1 MVKRVVTSTITVA
14 VLMGFLV
21 ACGGLDSEVAELRSD
36 LEELKEEDNQK
47 TTEVTEI
54 TNSEPESIIDNAP
67 ESVHS
72 ASQFDESTDALLPI
86 AQISII
92 LDGAINPDELP
103 YRREWMPAS
112 MMVTAD
118 DGIAHQGRVGLHVR
132 GNTSRDFDKKSYA
145 FETWDENDEDLD
157 VALLGL
163 PAEEDWVLQGPFSDK
178 TLIRNHL
185 IYQLSRDIGRYAART
200 RFVELEINGDYR
212 GVYVLMEKI
221 KRDDVRVALP
231 EGAALLKRDWVE
243 GGEKFIQTTACQDEL
258 KVEWSDDID
267 EIVTRLDSIEAE
279 LLIGDFSSVDL
290 DSFIDHMLLVEIGR
304 NVDGYVLS
312 TWITL
317 SENDVL
323 GMGPV
328 WDYNGALGNASY
340 FMAWETNGWHY
351 QNPEFPADNP
361 NGFCWYEALLEN
373 PEFLTLRR
381 ERWQIHRAGP
391 WSDAASEARIDG
403 AIAVLEPAIE
413 RNFERWPLL
422 GEVIWPNDLG
432 AEDRTTYVE
441 EVSYLKSWIKQRM
454 AWMDLVLSP
463 STPTHAKP

>member
-1 MVKRVVTSTITVA
+1 MVKRVVTSIITVA
-14 VLMGFLV
+14 VLLGVLV
-21 ACGGLDSEVAELRSD
+21 ACGGSDSELAELRAD
-36 LEELKEEDNQK
+36 LEELEEENNQK

-54 TNSEPESIIDNAP
+54 TNSAPEPIIDNAP

-103 YRREWMPAS
+103 YQREWMPAS
-112 MMVTAD
+112 MMVIAD

-157 VALLGL
+157 VTLLGL

-231 EGAALLKRDWVE
+231 DGAALLKRDWVE

-290 DSFIDHMLLVEIGR
+290 GSFIDHMLLVEIGR

-340 FMAWETNGWHY
+340 FRAWETNGWHY
-351 QNPEFPADNP
+351 QNPEFPGDKP
-361 NGFCWYEALLEN
+361 NGFCWYEVLLEN
-373 PEFLTLRR
+373 PEFLNLRR

-391 WSDAASEARIDG
+391 WSDAAIEARIDG
-403 AIAVLEPAIE
+403 ATAVLEPAIE

-432 AEDRTTYVE
+432 AEDRTTYVD

-454 AWMDLVLSP
+454 GWMDLALSP
-463 STPTHAKP
+463 

>member
-1 MVKRVVTSTITVA
+1 MVKRVVTSIITVA
-14 VLMGFLV
+14 VLLGVLV
-21 ACGGLDSEVAELRSD
+21 ACGGSDSELAELRAD
-36 LEELKEEDNQK
+36 LEELEEENNQK

-54 TNSEPESIIDNAP
+54 TNSAPEPIIDNAP

-103 YRREWMPAS
+103 YQREWMPAS
-112 MMVTAD
+112 MMVIAD

-157 VALLGL
+157 VTLLGL

-231 EGAALLKRDWVE
+231 DGAALLKRDWVE

-290 DSFIDHMLLVEIGR
+290 GSFIDHMLLVEIGR

-340 FMAWETNGWHY
+340 FRAWETNGWHY
-351 QNPEFPADNP
+351 QNPEFPGDNP
-361 NGFCWYEALLEN
+361 NGFCWYEVLLEN
-373 PEFLTLRR
+373 PEFLNLRR

-391 WSDAASEARIDG
+391 WSDAAIEARIDG

-432 AEDRTTYVE
+432 AEDRTTYVD

-454 AWMDLVLSP
+454 GWMDLALP
-463 STPTHAKP
+463 P

>member
-1 MVKRVVTSTITVA
+1 MKRMVKRVLTSMITVA
-14 VLMGFLV
+14 VLMGVLV
-21 ACGGLDSEVAELRSD
+21 ACGGSDSELAELRAD
-36 LEELKEEDNQK
+36 LGELKEDNNQK
-47 TTEVTEI
+47 TTEATEI
-54 TNSEPESIIDNAP
+54 TNSAPEPITDNAP
-67 ESVHS
+67 EPVHS

-92 LDGAINPDELP
+92 LDGAINPDEFS
-103 YRREWMPAS
+103 YQREWMPAS
-112 MMVTAD
+112 MTVITG
-118 DGIAHQGRVGLHVR
+118 DGIVHQGRVGIHVR

-231 EGAALLKRDWVE
+231 EGAVLLKRDWVE

-340 FMAWETNGWHY
+340 FEAWETNGWHY
-351 QNPEFPADNP
+351 QNPEFPGDNP
-361 NGFCWYEALLEN
+361 NGFCWYEALLES
-373 PEFLTLRR
+373 PEFLNLRR

-391 WSDAASEARIDG
+391 WSDAAIEARIDG
-403 AIAVLEPAIE
+403 AIATLEPAIE

-432 AEDRTTYVE
+432 AEERTTYVD
-441 EVSYLKSWIKQRM
+441 EVSYLKSWVKQRM
-454 AWMDLVLSP
+454 AWMDLVLSF
-463 STPTHAKP
+463 

>member
-1 MVKRVVTSTITVA
+1 MVKRVVTSIITVA
-14 VLMGFLV
+14 VLLGVLV
-21 ACGGLDSEVAELRSD
+21 ACGGSDSELAELRAD
-36 LEELKEEDNQK
+36 LEELEEENNQK

-54 TNSEPESIIDNAP
+54 TNSAPEPIIDNAP

-72 ASQFDESTDALLPI
+72 ASQFDESMDALLAI

-103 YRREWMPAS
+103 YQREWMPAS
-112 MMVTAD
+112 MMVIAD

-157 VALLGL
+157 VTLLGL

-231 EGAALLKRDWVE
+231 DGAALLKRDWVE

-290 DSFIDHMLLVEIGR
+290 GSFIDHMLLVEIGR

-340 FMAWETNGWHY
+340 FRAWETNGWHY
-351 QNPEFPADNP
+351 QNPEFPGDNP
-361 NGFCWYEALLEN
+361 NGFCWYEVLLEN
-373 PEFLTLRR
+373 PEFLNLRR

-391 WSDAASEARIDG
+391 WSDAAIEARIDG

-432 AEDRTTYVE
+432 AEDRTTYVD

-454 AWMDLVLSP
+454 GWMDLALSP
-463 STPTHAKP
+463 

>member
-1 MVKRVVTSTITVA
+1 MVKRVVTSIVAVA
-14 VLMGFLV
+14 VLMVVLA
-21 ACGGLDSEVAELRSD
+21 ACGGSDSELAELRAD
-36 LEELKEEDNQK
+36 LEELKEERNQE
-47 TTEVTEI
+47 TIEATEI
-54 TNSEPESIIDNAP
+54 TNSEPEP
-67 ESVHS
+67 VHND
-72 ASQFDESTDALLPI
+72 SQFDESTDALLPI

-92 LDGAINPDELP
+92 LDGAINPDEFS
-103 YRREWMPAS
+103 YQREWMPAS
-112 MMVTAD
+112 MMVIAD
-118 DGIAHQGRVGLHVR
+118 DGIAHQGRLGIHVR

-267 EIVTRLDSIEAE
+267 EVVTRLDSIEAE
-279 LLIGDFSSVDL
+279 LLIGDFSSIDL

-328 WDYNGALGNASY
+328 WDYTGALGNASY
-340 FMAWETNGWHY
+340 FEAWETNGWHY
-351 QNPEFPADNP
+351 QNPEFPGDNP
-361 NGFCWYEALLEN
+361 NGFCWYEALLES
-373 PEFLTLRR
+373 PEFLNLRR

-391 WSDAASEARIDG
+391 WSDAAIEARIDG
-403 AIAVLEPAIE
+403 AIEALGPAVE

-432 AEDRTTYVE
+432 AVDRTTYVD
-441 EVSYLKSWIKQRM
+441 EVSYLKSWVKERM
-454 AWMDLVLSP
+454 AWMDLVLSF
-463 STPTHAKP
+463 

>member
-1 MVKRVVTSTITVA
+1 MITVA
-14 VLMGFLV
+14 VLMGVLV
-21 ACGGLDSEVAELRSD
+21 ACGGSDSELAELRAD
-36 LEELKEEDNQK
+36 LEELKEENNQK

-54 TNSEPESIIDNAP
+54 TNSAPEPIIDNAP

-103 YRREWMPAS
+103 YQREWMPAS
-112 MMVTAD
+112 MMVIAD
-118 DGIAHQGRVGLHVR
+118 DGIAHQGRVGIHVR

-231 EGAALLKRDWVE
+231 DGAALLKRDWVE

-290 DSFIDHMLLVEIGR
+290 GSFIDHMLLVEIGR

-340 FMAWETNGWHY
+340 FRAWETNGWHY
-351 QNPEFPADNP
+351 QNPEFPGDNP
-361 NGFCWYEALLEN
+361 NGFCWYEVLLEN
-373 PEFLTLRR
+373 PEFLKLRR

-391 WSDAASEARIDG
+391 WSDAAIEARIDG

-432 AEDRTTYVE
+432 AEDRTTYVD

-454 AWMDLVLSP
+454 GWMDLVLSP
-463 STPTHAKP
+463 

>member
-1 MVKRVVTSTITVA
+1 MVKRVVTSMVTVA
-14 VLMGFLV
+14 VLLGVLV
-21 ACGGLDSEVAELRSD
+21 ACGGSDSELAELRAD
-36 LEELKEEDNQK
+36 LEELEEENNQK

-54 TNSEPESIIDNAP
+54 TNSAPEPIIDNAP

-103 YRREWMPAS
+103 YQREWMPAS
-112 MMVTAD
+112 MMVIAD

-290 DSFIDHMLLVEIGR
+290 GSFIDHMLLVEIGR

-340 FMAWETNGWHY
+340 FKAWETNGWHY
-351 QNPEFPADNP
+351 QNPEFPGDNP

-373 PEFLTLRR
+373 PEFLNLRR

-391 WSDAASEARIDG
+391 WSDAAIEARIDG

-432 AEDRTTYVE
+432 AEDRTTYVD

-454 AWMDLVLSP
+454 GWMDLVLSP
-463 STPTHAKP
+463 

>member
-1 MVKRVVTSTITVA
+1 MITVA
-14 VLMGFLV
+14 VLIGFLV

-54 TNSEPESIIDNAP
+54 TNSEPESNIDNAP

-118 DGIAHQGRVGLHVR
+118 DGIAHQVRVGLHVR

-351 QNPEFPADNP
+351 QNPEFPGDNP

-373 PEFLTLRR
+373 PEFLNLRR

-391 WSDAASEARIDG
+391 WSDAAIEARIDG

>member
-1 MVKRVVTSTITVA
+1 MVKRVVTSMITVA

-86 AQISII
+86 AKISII

-351 QNPEFPADNP
+351 QNPEFPGDNP

-373 PEFLTLRR
+373 PEFLNLRR

-391 WSDAASEARIDG
+391 WSDAAIEARIDG

>member
-1 MVKRVVTSTITVA
+1 MITVA

-54 TNSEPESIIDNAP
+54 TNSEPESNIDNAP

-86 AQISII
+86 AKISII

-112 MMVTAD
+112 MMVTAG

-351 QNPEFPADNP
+351 QNPEFPGDNP

-373 PEFLTLRR
+373 PEFLNLRR

-391 WSDAASEARIDG
+391 WSDAAIEARIDG

>member
-1 MVKRVVTSTITVA
+1 MVKRVLTSIITVA
-14 VLMGFLV
+14 VLMGSVV
-21 ACGGLDSEVAELRSD
+21 ACSGSDSELAELRAD
-36 LEELKEEDNQK
+36 LGELKEDNNQK
-47 TTEVTEI
+47 TTEATEI
-54 TNSEPESIIDNAP
+54 TNSAP
-67 ESVHS
+67 EPITDNVPEPVHS

-92 LDGAINPDELP
+92 LDGAINPDEFS
-103 YRREWMPAS
+103 YQREWMPAS
-112 MMVTAD
+112 MMVIAD
-118 DGIAHQGRVGLHVR
+118 DGIAHQGRLGIHVR

-231 EGAALLKRDWVE
+231 EGAALLKRDWFE

-267 EIVTRLDSIEAE
+267 EVVTRLDSIEAE
-279 LLIGDFSSVDL
+279 LLIGDFSSIDL
-290 DSFIDHMLLVEIGR
+290 DSFIDHMLLVEVGR

-328 WDYNGALGNASY
+328 WDYNGALGNAS
-340 FMAWETNGWHY
+340 
-351 QNPEFPADNP
+351 
-361 NGFCWYEALLEN
+361 
-373 PEFLTLRR
+373 
-381 ERWQIHRAGP
+381 
-391 WSDAASEARIDG
+391 
-403 AIAVLEPAIE
+403 
-413 RNFERWPLL
+413 
-422 GEVIWPNDLG
+422 
-432 AEDRTTYVE
+432 
-441 EVSYLKSWIKQRM
+441 
-454 AWMDLVLSP
+454 
-463 STPTHAKP
+463 

>member
-1 MVKRVVTSTITVA
+1 MVKRVVTSMITVA
-14 VLMGFLV
+14 VLMGVLV
-21 ACGGLDSEVAELRSD
+21 ACGGSDSELAELRAD
-36 LEELKEEDNQK
+36 LEELKEENNQK

-54 TNSEPESIIDNAP
+54 TNSAPEPIIDNAP

-103 YRREWMPAS
+103 YQREWMPAS
-112 MMVTAD
+112 MMVIAD
-118 DGIAHQGRVGLHVR
+118 DGIAHQGRVGIHVR

-231 EGAALLKRDWVE
+231 DGAALLKRDWVE

-290 DSFIDHMLLVEIGR
+290 GSFIDHMLLVEIGR

-340 FMAWETNGWHY
+340 FKAWETNGWHY
-351 QNPEFPADNP
+351 QNPEFPGDNP

-373 PEFLTLRR
+373 PEFLNLRR

-391 WSDAASEARIDG
+391 WSDAAIEARIDG

-432 AEDRTTYVE
+432 AEDRTTYVD

-454 AWMDLVLSP
+454 AWMDLVLS
-463 STPTHAKP
+463 S

>member
-1 MVKRVVTSTITVA
+1 MVKRVVTSIITVA
-14 VLMGFLV
+14 VLLGVLV
-21 ACGGLDSEVAELRSD
+21 ACGGSDSELAELRAD
-36 LEELKEEDNQK
+36 LEELEEENNQK

-54 TNSEPESIIDNAP
+54 TNSAPEPIIDNAP

-103 YRREWMPAS
+103 YQREWMPAS
-112 MMVTAD
+112 MMVIAD

-157 VALLGL
+157 VTLLGL

-231 EGAALLKRDWVE
+231 DGAALLKRDWVE

-290 DSFIDHMLLVEIGR
+290 GSFIDHMLLVEIGR

-340 FMAWETNGWHY
+340 FRAWETNGWHY
-351 QNPEFPADNP
+351 QNPEFPGDNP
-361 NGFCWYEALLEN
+361 NGFCWYEVLLEN
-373 PEFLTLRR
+373 PEFLNLRR

-391 WSDAASEARIDG
+391 WSDAAIEARIDG

-432 AEDRTTYVE
+432 AEDRTTYVD

-454 AWMDLVLSP
+454 GWMDLALSP
-463 STPTHAKP
+463 

>member
-1 MVKRVVTSTITVA
+1 MSKRVAISIITV
-14 VLMGFLV
+14 VGLINGFV
-21 ACGGLDSEVAELRSD
+21 ACGESSQVDMTAPKAAPAT
-36 LEELKEEDNQK
+36 KEIQK
-47 TTEVTEI
+47 DVTE
-54 TNSEPESIIDNAP
+54 P
-67 ESVHS
+67 VRS
-72 ASQFDESTDALLPI
+72 ASQFDDLTDALLPV
-86 AQISII
+86 AQISIT
-92 LDGAINPDELP
+92 LDGAINPDEFSQQ
-103 YRREWMPAS
+103 REWMPAS
-112 MMVTAD
+112 ITMITNGSVAHEGRA
-118 DGIAHQGRVGLHVR
+118 GIHVR

-145 FETWDENDEDLD
+145 LETWDENDEDLD

-163 PAEEDWVLQGPFSDK
+163 PAEEDWILQGPFSDK

-200 RFVELEINGDYR
+200 QFVELEINGDYR

-243 GGEKFIQTTACQDEL
+243 GGDKFIETTECRDEL
-258 KVEWSDDID
+258 KVEWADDINGV
-267 EIVTRLDSIEAE
+267 ITRLDSIEAE
-279 LLIGDFSSVDL
+279 LLIGDFSSIDL

-340 FMAWETNGWHY
+340 FEAWKIDGWHY
-351 QNPEFPADNP
+351 QNPEFPGDNP
-361 NGFCWYEALLEN
+361 NGFCWYEALLESST
-373 PEFLTLRR
+373 FLDLRR
-381 ERWQIHRAGP
+381 ERWQMHRAGP
-391 WSDAASEARIDG
+391 WSDTAIEARIDE
-403 AIAVLEPAIE
+403 AIAALEASIE

-432 AEDRTTYVE
+432 AEDRKTYAE
-441 EVSYLKSWIKQRM
+441 EVSYLKSWVKQRS
-454 AWMDLVLSP
+454 AWLDLTLSN
-463 STPTHAKP
+463 

>member
-1 MVKRVVTSTITVA
+1 MITVA

-86 AQISII
+86 AKISII

-351 QNPEFPADNP
+351 QNPEFPGDNP

-373 PEFLTLRR
+373 PEFLNLRR

-391 WSDAASEARIDG
+391 WSDTAIEARIDG

>member
-1 MVKRVVTSTITVA
+1 MVKRVVTSIVAVA
-14 VLMGFLV
+14 VLMVVLA
-21 ACGGLDSEVAELRSD
+21 ACGGSDSELAELRAD
-36 LEELKEEDNQK
+36 LEELKEERNQE
-47 TTEVTEI
+47 TIEATEI
-54 TNSEPESIIDNAP
+54 TNSEPEP
-67 ESVHS
+67 VHND
-72 ASQFDESTDALLPI
+72 SQFDESTDALLPI

-92 LDGAINPDELP
+92 LDGAINPDEFS
-103 YRREWMPAS
+103 YQREWMPAS
-112 MMVTAD
+112 MMVIAD
-118 DGIAHQGRVGLHVR
+118 DGIAHQGRLGIHVR

-231 EGAALLKRDWVE
+231 EGAALLKRDWFE

-267 EIVTRLDSIEAE
+267 EVVTRLDSIEAE
-279 LLIGDFSSVDL
+279 LLIGDFSSIDL

-340 FMAWETNGWHY
+340 FEAWETNGWHY
-351 QNPEFPADNP
+351 QNPEFPGDNP
-361 NGFCWYEALLEN
+361 NGFCWYEALLESS
-373 PEFLTLRR
+373 EFLNLRR

-391 WSDAASEARIDG
+391 WSDAAIEARIDG
-403 AIAVLEPAIE
+403 AIEALGPAIE

-432 AEDRTTYVE
+432 AVDRTTYVD
-441 EVSYLKSWIKQRM
+441 EVSYLKSWVKERM
-454 AWMDLVLSP
+454 AWIDLVLSF
-463 STPTHAKP
+463 

>member
-1 MVKRVVTSTITVA
+1 MVKRVVTSMITVA

-54 TNSEPESIIDNAP
+54 TNSEPESNINNAP

-86 AQISII
+86 AKISII

-351 QNPEFPADNP
+351 QNPEFPGDNP

-373 PEFLTLRR
+373 PEFLNLRR

-391 WSDAASEARIDG
+391 
-403 AIAVLEPAIE
+403 
-413 RNFERWPLL
+413 
-422 GEVIWPNDLG
+422 
-432 AEDRTTYVE
+432 
-441 EVSYLKSWIKQRM
+441 
-454 AWMDLVLSP
+454 
-463 STPTHAKP
+463 

>member
-1 MVKRVVTSTITVA
+1 MVKRVVTSMITVA

-86 AQISII
+86 AKISII

-258 KVEWSDDID
+258 KVEWSNDID

-351 QNPEFPADNP
+351 QNPEFPGDNP

-373 PEFLTLRR
+373 PEFLNLRR

-391 WSDAASEARIDG
+391 WSDTAIEARIDG

>member
-1 MVKRVVTSTITVA
+1 MVKRVVTSMITVA

-86 AQISII
+86 AKISII

-258 KVEWSDDID
+258 KVEWSNDID

-373 PEFLTLRR
+373 PEFLNLRR

-391 WSDAASEARIDG
+391 WSDAAIEARIDG

>member
-1 MVKRVVTSTITVA
+1 MITVS
-14 VLMGFLV
+14 VLLGVLV
-21 ACGGLDSEVAELRSD
+21 ACGGSDSELAEIRAD
-36 LEELKEEDNQK
+36 LEELKEENNQK
-47 TTEVTEI
+47 TTKVTEI
-54 TNSEPESIIDNAP
+54 TNSAPEPIIDNAP

-86 AQISII
+86 TQVSII

-103 YRREWMPAS
+103 YQREWMPAS
-112 MMVTAD
+112 MMVIAD

-231 EGAALLKRDWVE
+231 DGAALLKRDWVE

-290 DSFIDHMLLVEIGR
+290 GSFIDHMLLVEIGR

-340 FMAWETNGWHY
+340 FRAWETNGWHY
-351 QNPEFPADNP
+351 QNPEFPGDNP
-361 NGFCWYEALLEN
+361 NGFCWYEVLLEN
-373 PEFLTLRR
+373 PEFLNLRR

-391 WSDAASEARIDG
+391 WSDAAIEARIDG

-432 AEDRTTYVE
+432 AEDRTTYVD

-454 AWMDLVLSP
+454 GWMDLVLSP
-463 STPTHAKP
+463 

>member
-1 MVKRVVTSTITVA
+1 MKHLITVA
-14 VLMGFLV
+14 ISMVLL
-21 ACGGLDSEVAELRSD
+21 AGLIGCSDSDNELAELRAD
-36 LEELKEEDNQK
+36 PGELKEEKNQK
-47 TTEVTEI
+47 TTEATEI
-54 TNSEPESIIDNAP
+54 TNSAP
-67 ESVHS
+67 EPITDNVPEPVHS
-72 ASQFDESTDALLPI
+72 ASQFDDSTDALLPI

-92 LDGAINPDELP
+92 LDGAINPDEFS
-103 YRREWMPAS
+103 YQREWMPAS
-112 MMVTAD
+112 MMVITG
-118 DGIAHQGRVGLHVR
+118 DGIAHQGRVGIHVR

-185 IYQLSRDIGRYAART
+185 IYQISRDIGRYAART

-231 EGAALLKRDWVE
+231 EGAVLLKRDWVE

-290 DSFIDHMLLVEIGR
+290 GSFIDHMLLVEIGR

-340 FMAWETNGWHY
+340 FRAWETNGWHY
-351 QNPEFPADNP
+351 QNPEFPGDNP
-361 NGFCWYEALLEN
+361 NGFCWYEVLLEN
-373 PEFLTLRR
+373 PEFLNLRR

-391 WSDAASEARIDG
+391 WSDAAIEARIDG

-432 AEDRTTYVE
+432 AEDRTTYVD

-454 AWMDLVLSP
+454 GWMDLALSP
-463 STPTHAKP
+463 

>member
-1 MVKRVVTSTITVA
+1 MVI
-14 VLMGFLV
+14 
-21 ACGGLDSEVAELRSD
+21 SD
-36 LEELKEEDNQK
+36 GE
-47 TTEVTEI
+47 
-54 TNSEPESIIDNAP
+54 
-67 ESVHS
+67 
-72 ASQFDESTDALLPI
+72 
-86 AQISII
+86 
-92 LDGAINPDELP
+92 
-103 YRREWMPAS
+103 
-112 MMVTAD
+112 
-118 DGIAHQGRVGLHVR
+118 IAHQGRIGIHVR

-145 FETWDENDEDLD
+145 FETWNNNDEDLD

-200 RFVELEINGDYR
+200 RFIELEINGDYR

-243 GGEKFIQTTACQDEL
+243 GGEQFIQTTACRDEL
-258 KVEWSDDID
+258 KVEWSDNID
-267 EIVTRLDSIEAE
+267 EVVTRLDSIETE
-279 LLIGDFSSVDL
+279 LLSGDFSSIDL
-290 DSFIDHMLLVEIGR
+290 NSFIDHMLLVEVGR

-340 FMAWETNGWHY
+340 FEAWETEGWHY
-351 QNPEFPADNP
+351 QNPEFPGDNP
-361 NGFCWYEALLEN
+361 NGFCWYEALLGS

-381 ERWQIHRAGP
+381 ERWQMHREGA
-391 WSDAASEARIDG
+391 WSDAAIEARIDG
-403 AIAVLEPAIE
+403 AIAVLEPAVD

-422 GEVIWPNDLG
+422 GEVIWPNDDG
-432 AEDRTTYVE
+432 AVDRMTYVD
-441 EVSYLKSWIKQRM
+441 EVSYLKSWVKQRV
-454 AWMDLVLSP
+454 AWMDFVLSGQ
-463 STPTHAKP
+463 